1 MNTATAEHVAEV
13 LKAIANPVRLQ
24 IIEALEHQELCVGDI
39 CQAIGVRQAIASQ
52 QLTLMKDK
60 GVLASR
66 RSGAK
71 VYYRVENPNVTR
83 VLHCIY
89 NHYEDK
95 QEASHAQE

>member
-1 MNTATAEHVAEV
+1 MNTATAEHVADV

-71 VYYRVENPNVTR
+71 VYYRVENPNVIR

-89 NHYEDK
+89 NHCEDK